1 MPGIQSY
8 LPQDMLSRDPLMPE
22 VVEGVADPRVRHPNV
37 FVHFIQEDGNQTGLP
52 VVTMNDLRV
61 FIRLEHE
68 FQCCAAEE
76 GKTRHIVVMSV
87 KQSAVEEIVLRMRI
101 YEEAFQIVDQSKINV
116 AVNLLGEIGNRQ
128 VTVAL
133 RESPDPVVTHAV
145 ILGKNDLDGVS
156 SDRQLVGQ
164 ALDHIPK
171 TSDFGNRSTFRRY
184 HHDEHKA
191 GPPLFDSLSGM
202 MLTRYPWLRARQ
214 EIRCA
219 FWRERRAGRC
229 EAPRRRRCRCA
240 SSRSGN
246 KADARPPP
254 RPSGL
259 RPAGPLAVLLAPYI
273 PHRVC
278 SSLAPCQ
285 RAWGPAAKCTPYFLM
300 GPKGAKGLIRTDPSC
315 QLER

>member
-1 MPGIQSY
+1 
-8 LPQDMLSRDPLMPE
+8 MLSRDPLMPE

-116 AVNLLGEIGNRQ
+116 AVNLPVEIGNRQ
-128 VTVAL
+128 VPVAL

-184 HHDEHKA
+184 HHDEHKTR
-191 GPPLFDSLSGM
+191 PPLFDSLSGM
-202 MLTRYPWLRARQ
+202 MLTRYPWLSAFVRN
-214 EIRCA
+214 CA
-219 FWRERRAGRC
+219 NVFS
-229 EAPRRRRCRCA
+229 CRTC
-240 SSRSGN
+240 
-246 KADARPPP
+246 
-254 RPSGL
+254 
-259 RPAGPLAVLLAPYI
+259 
-273 PHRVC
+273 
-278 SSLAPCQ
+278 
-285 RAWGPAAKCTPYFLM
+285 
-300 GPKGAKGLIRTDPSC
+300 
-315 QLER
+315 